1 MQFQLDKNVPN
12 RYVEESRDFQ
22 LLCHIIDIYLN
33 QAIEK
38 TFDMRFSLDPQQ
50 CRAEL
55 LPLLA
60 RRMGFITS
68 MHIPDGV
75 LRAICSVFP
84 TCIKMKGTIY
94 AVRLAA
100 HAILGT
106 DEKIT
111 LLSVVKDD
119 NVPERIDIITNVT
132 SANLPYLKEV
142 LRFITPP
149 GIIYSYN
156 FKVKEVKTELKF
168 IPKYKAGRIR
178 TNTAANAHIISD
190 ETLLQETTEWSNEAL
205 DDTVYETLMVAEKLP
220 FEVLTGELLPSGEKE
235 TETFRVLSSDSDA
248 VRKLYPQV
256 GFIKIAGSP
265 DDTQPTPITKK
276 EEVTNE

>member
-22 LLCHIIDIYLN
+22 LLCHVIDIYLN

-68 MHIPDGV
+68 MHIPDNV

-156 FKVKEVKTELKF
+156 FKVKEVKTEIKF

-178 TNTAANAHIISD
+178 TNTAANAHIVSD
-190 ETLLQETTEWSNEAL
+190 ETPLQETAEWSNEAL
-205 DDTVYETLMVAEKLP
+205 TTTSNAYRTLMVAEGLP
-220 FEVLTGELLPSGEKE
+220 FEVLTGELLPDGKE
-235 TETFRVLSSDSDA
+235 ERVSFQVLSDA
-248 VRKLYPQV
+248 AGKLYPQV
-256 GFIKIAGSP
+256 GFIKIAGKQN
-265 DDTQPTPITKK
+265 DTQPTPITKK
-276 EEVTNE
+276 EEVINE

>member
-12 RYVEESRDFQ
+12 VYVEESRDFQ
-22 LLCHIIDIYLN
+22 LLCHIIDVYLN

-38 TFDMRFSLDPQQ
+38 TFDMRFSLDPKQ

-68 MHIPDGV
+68 LHIPDDV

-84 TCIKMKGTIY
+84 TCIKMKGTLY
-94 AVRLAA
+94 AIRLAA
-100 HAILGT
+100 HAILGV

-111 LLSVVKDD
+111 LLSVLKDD
-119 NVPERIDIITNVT
+119 NEKEKIVIVTNVT

-149 GIIYSYN
+149 GVIYSYSFN
-156 FKVKEVKTELKF
+156 VKEVKVQLKLESNHK
-168 IPKYKAGRIR
+168 IGRIR
-178 TNTAANAHIISD
+178 TNTASNAHIIS
-190 ETLLQETTEWSNEAL
+190 TNQELPAASGWSNTPLEADAYQL
-205 DDTVYETLMVAEKLP
+205 YEVKDIEGSYVPLNTADSKSL
-220 FEVLTGELLPSGEKE
+220 EVITSAAGIM
-235 TETFRVLSSDSDA
+235 
-248 VRKLYPQV
+248 YPQV
-256 GFIKIAGSP
+256 GFIRIAGVK
-265 DDTQPTPITKK
+265 DTKK
-276 EEVTNE
+276 TAIAKLEEKPNE